1 MNLKIK
7 KRVISMLCATVMGAS
22 SMGASVGAIQ
32 VPYFPKSFQDAVLKL
47 NQTLECSTDGLTQLK
62 DNIQKLKLKLN
73 NQHDDAVENI
83 IAELSEVINKI
94 NNWDN
99 YYITSEDVV
108 VEIQEEITNLNDQIT
123 QLNSKC
129 LSEELNLVIQN
140 STAICNKIETI
151 NNKLLEENRKSL
163 FKNVLQYVEDDND
176 NNDNNDNYV
185 NLNDIPLSRSHFW
198 DGSSDDNNNNNNND
212 NNDNNN
218 SMI

>member
-73 NQHDDAVENI
+73 NQQDDAVSTKLENI

-108 VEIQEEITNLNDQIT
+108 VEIQEEITNLNNQIT

-163 FKNVLQYVEDDND
+163 FKNVWQYV
-176 NNDNNDNYV
+176 
-185 NLNDIPLSRSHFW
+185 
-198 DGSSDDNNNNNNND
+198 
-212 NNDNNN
+212 
-218 SMI
+218 